1 MPIRYGS
8 DFEFKQV
15 VEAAG
20 LMVVSARTAPKSGGI
35 DDILTALVYGEDKD
49 RLAAEMEKMAE
60 ERGEKWIRDAANVRA
75 SDAVLLFGVRGI
87 KSLGISCGA
96 CGYSSC
102 EEFNKAEKRVGRDFR
117 GPVCLFKILD
127 LGIALG
133 SAVKTA
139 SLLNLDNRIMY
150 RVGAAAMKLNMLP
163 EADVIMGIPVSA
175 RGKNIYFDRGG

>member
-1 MPIRYGS
+1 L
-8 DFEFKQV
+8 KQV
-15 VEAAG
+15 IEAAK
-20 LMVVSARTAPKSGGI
+20 LMFISARTAPKSGGI
-35 DDILTALVYGEDKD
+35 DDILTAIVYGEDKD
-49 RLAAEMEKMAE
+49 RLAAEMERMAE
-60 ERGEKWIRDAANVRA
+60 ERGEKWTRDAASIKA
-75 SDAVLLFGVRGI
+75 SDAVMLIGVKGT

-102 EEFNKAEKRVGRDFR
+102 EEFNEAEKKFGRDFK

-133 SAVKTA
+133 SAAKTA
-139 SLLNLDNRIMY
+139 SFLNLDNRIMY

-175 RGKNIYFDRGG
+175 RGKNIFFDRKT